1 MINREENMQALQ
13 DELENDLEIVGCTA
27 IEDLLQ
33 DKVGETI
40 DFLIKANIKVWVL
53 TGDKVET
60 SKSIAQSCMLIRAN
74 MHEILIDGRTDID
87 MNQQLE
93 NGLALIK
100 NTHSVREFY
109 CVITGDAV
117 LNLSSDLLKKKVYY

>member
-1 MINREENMQALQ
+1 MTNREEKMQALQ
-13 DELENDLEIVGCTA
+13 DELENDLDMIGCTA

-60 SKSIAQSCMLIRAN
+60 AKSIGQSCMLIRADMN
-74 MHEILIDGRTDID
+74 EILIDGKTDIEIKK
-87 MNQQLE
+87 QLD
-93 NGLALIK
+93 NGIASIK
-100 NTHSVREFY
+100 KNNMTGEFF
-109 CVITGDAV
+109 CMITGDAM
-117 LNLSSDLLKKKVYY
+117 LNLTSDLLKKKV